1 MPAELLPEAQT
12 CKEPDRILILV
23 DPEAGLSPDVLAA
36 QALFTA
42 VSVMPKVTGYMVSTL
57 RAIHDDTFFGIYFP
71 DRRVWFQE
79 QGIRPFTM
87 HHVAGKVIPM
97 WIEDPT
103 GAERK
108 ANPKAKTRQTMDGR
122 TQVLIFRKAA
132 EKGARKTVRRKLPG
146 DGVRTVSV
154 PASYPGAPGRIAR
167 REASAPS
174 TTAGRT
180 GGRVARGNV
189 GVRWRHPGI
198 VGRHFLN
205 YAMTTTAWDAG
216 LDPDQIYLADSV
228 TLFTLLRRLGAA

>member
-1 MPAELLPEAQT
+1 MPAELLPEARM
-12 CKEPDRILILV
+12 CHEPDRILILV
-23 DPEAGLSPDVLAA
+23 DPAAGLSTDALAS
-36 QALFTA
+36 QAVFTA
-42 VSVMPKVTGYMVSTL
+42 VDVMPKVTGHMVSTL
-57 RAIHDDTFFGIYFP
+57 RPIFDDSFFGIYFP

-108 ANPKAKTRQTMDGR
+108 ANPKAKTRRTLDGR
-122 TQVLIFRKAA
+122 TQVLIFRRAA
-132 EKGARKTVRRKLPG
+132 NKGERRTVRRKLPG

-154 PASYPGAPGRIAR
+154 PASYPGAPGRIASQGER
-167 REASAPS
+167 APA

-198 VGRHFLN
+198 VARHFLN
-205 YAMTTTAWDAG
+205 YAMTITAWADG
-216 LDPDQIYLADSV
+216 LDPDQVYLVDSV
-228 TLFTLLRRLGAA
+228 TMFTLLRRVGAA